1 MTTIDKTQQQD
12 PPFETTVLCF
22 AGPNGSGKTTAS
34 REVLEASGLPPEAY
48 INADDIAKTLESEIA
63 DYDERNRKAAAIA
76 EERRLAALETGD
88 SFAFETVMSTP
99 EKVAL
104 LTQAKAKGYEVLL
117 VFVATNNPE
126 INVARVANRVSLGGH
141 AVKPDTIRD
150 RYWRALELLACAVEQ
165 ADMALVYDN
174 SLDDVKPVVVA
185 RKADERLEIEDAEDR
200 DADWILDALGR
211 PWQAR
216 LNSRSVLMDL
226 AVEHGADPE
235 DVQHLLRP
243 AVAENGADYI
253 GLVLGKTDC
262 HVLQVNGK
270 GEYLLHD
277 RQLLATDVI
286 KEGAWQCLQYRYLKG
301 KIDRSDLL
309 NTAAP
314 EEKVSSRPKP

>member
-1 MTTIDKTQQQD
+1 MTTINKTQQQD

-22 AGPNGSGKTTAS
+22 AGPNGSGKTTAN

-76 EERRLAALETGD
+76 EERRLAALEAGD

-150 RYWRALELLACAVEQ
+150 RYWRTLELLACAVEQ

-200 DADWILDALGR
+200 DADWILDALER

-216 LNSRSVLMDL
+216 LNSRSILTDL

-301 KIDRSDLL
+301 KIDRSELL
-309 NTAAP
+309 ATTVP